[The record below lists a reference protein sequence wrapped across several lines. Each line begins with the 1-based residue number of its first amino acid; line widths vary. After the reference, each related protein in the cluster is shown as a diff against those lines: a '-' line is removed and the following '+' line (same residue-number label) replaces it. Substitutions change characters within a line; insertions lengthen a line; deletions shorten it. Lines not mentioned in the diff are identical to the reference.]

1 VSREPSKE
9 KIVTAESSTAQ
20 VRTTIAGIP
29 DLVGKELGTSSW
41 RTISQD
47 DVNTFADLTGDHN
60 PIHIDAAAAARS
72 PFGTTIVHGYLTV
85 SLVVPLMAE
94 VFEVTDLGTGINY
107 GLDKLRFPAPVPVGS
122 RIRAS
127 VRLTEATEVAGG
139 VQAKFDVTFEVEGQA
154 KPACVMTMV
163 VRYYA

>member
-1 VSREPSKE
+1 
-9 KIVTAESSTAQ
+9 VTVEAPTALVQ
-20 VRTTIAGIP
+20 TTIAGIH
-29 DLVGKELGTSSW
+29 DLVGTELGTSSW
-41 RTISQD
+41 RTITQE
-47 DVNTFADLTGDHN
+47 DVNRFADLTGDHN
-60 PIHIDAAAAARS
+60 PIHINAEVAARS

-94 VFEVTDLGTGINY
+94 VFEVTDLGTGVNY

-122 RIRAS
+122 RIRVSVKLSEAS
-127 VRLTEATEVAGG
+127 EVPGG

>member
-1 VSREPSKE
+1 M
-9 KIVTAESSTAQ
+9 AEAAVGARPASAGPHWDAIA
-20 VRTTIAGIP
+20 VGDALPPLALPPIDRTLLALYAGA
-29 DLVGKELGTSSW
+29 S
-41 RTISQD
+41 
-47 DVNTFADLTGDHN
+47 NDHN

-72 PFGTTIVHGYLTV
+72 PFGTTIVHGYFTV